1 MAKKI
6 QGITIEIGGDTTK
19 LGKALED
26 STKKSSSLQKELQ
39 TVNRMLKFD
48 PSSVDLLTQK
58 QDILTEQVAATS
70 EQVNIL
76 HDAQAQVQAQF
87 EAGDIGADQYRAFQR
102 EVYTA
107 ESRLDALQNTLAATT
122 EQLTNAKNGTSDTS
136 TAFEDLT
143 DTVQQQERR
152 LNDLKAEY
160 ANVVLEQGEN
170 SAAAAALRGDIA
182 DLNTSLQDNRQRL
195 QQASTAGDDFIASLR
210 DVDGNSEN
218 VDDALDTLTR
228 TIEEQEKALADLA
241 DEYKNTVLE
250 YGENSKEAKS
260 LKDDLSN
267 LNTELGDNKKKLSD
281 AQGAADKLTPA
292 LQDVGDGAEQ
302 SGDGFTIMGGVIAD
316 LTSSVIQSAV
326 GAIGDLVGSL
336 FDLIEATE
344 EYRSMQSKLAGSAEA
359 FGYSAE
365 FSQQQFEKFYS
376 YLGDDQMATNAITNL
391 MGLKASTDTVSA
403 AADAAIGV
411 WAAYGDSIPI
421 EGLTESINESAQVA
435 QVTGSLADAI
445 NWAKR
450 SNEDWTEAMRGHND
464 AQAAFNQAIKDG
476 ETQEDAFSAA
486 LAACSDEQERAD
498 LIAQTLQ
505 ETYDV
510 SRETYANTAGS
521 IMDMNSAELEL
532 KDTQAEVAEAVS
544 PITTAMTELK
554 NDALE
559 SLLPIIEDMADA
571 FMDLYNWLQQ
581 NPVVF
586 EAVKGAALGLAAAFG
601 VLAGALAIQGI
612 ITGVQKALSLLN
624 GTMLANP
631 IVLVVAAIAGLVAAF
646 VYLWNNCEEF
656 RQFWIDLWNKIVEV
670 VGPIWEQIQ
679 QFIADAWEKIKEVL
693 EPVVQFF
700 SDIFN
705 HIWEE
710 LQEFWEILQPYIE
723 TAVAI
728 ITQIFDTVAPII
740 GGVFQSAWDIIQA
753 VWSQVAPFFAAV
765 WATIQNIFSVV
776 ASVLGGFFSTAWTVI
791 QSVWNVA
798 TSFFQMI
805 WDGIQA
811 IFAVVGAVLSGDF
824 SAAWDAI
831 KNVWNSVV
839 GFFQSIWDGIKNI
852 FGSVGSW
859 FGDVFSKAWTAVKN
873 VFSSWGSFFGGL
885 WNTIGSTFSK
895 IGTNIA
901 NAIGN
906 AVKSGINGVISSI
919 EGIIN
924 SGINLINGAIDLI
937 NLIPGVNI
945 GHLGRLSLPRL
956 AAGGYVTGN
965 TLAEMGEND
974 KKEVVLPLER
984 NLGWAQSLADILMDN
999 MRAELASI
1007 IPAMPDGLNLM
1018 RSVDMYSDRA
1028 AQTARPIQELVDL
1041 VSEYFPKL
1049 VKASQHQ
1056 LVLDSG
1062 VLVGELAPG
1071 INQTLGDLET
1081 LKRRGG

>member
-48 PSSVDLLTQK
+48 PSSIDLLTQK
-58 QDILTEQVAATS
+58 QDILTEQIAATS
-70 EQVNIL
+70 EQVDIL

-107 ESRLDALQNTLAATT
+107 ESRLQALQSTLTT
-122 EQLTNAKNGTSDTS
+122 TNEALETAKNGTTDTR
-136 TAFEDLT
+136 TAFETLS
-143 DTVQQQERR
+143 DTVQQQERH

-160 ANVVLEQGEN
+160 ANVVLE
-170 SAAAAALRGDIA
+170 
-182 DLNTSLQDNRQRL
+182 
-195 QQASTAGDDFIASLR
+195 
-210 DVDGNSEN
+210 
-218 VDDALDTLTR
+218 
-228 TIEEQEKALADLA
+228 
-241 DEYKNTVLE
+241 
-250 YGENSKEAKS
+250 YGENSQEANA
-260 LKDDLSN
+260 LKDDLST
-267 LNTELGDNKKKLSD
+267 LNTELSENKKKLSD
-281 AQGAADKLTPA
+281 AQGAADRLTPA
-292 LQDVGDGAEQ
+292 LQDVGDSAEE
-302 SGDGFTIMGGVIAD
+302 SGDGFTIMGGVIAN
-316 LTSSVIQSAV
+316 LTANAIQAAISAV
-326 GAIGDLVGSL
+326 GDLVGSL
-336 FDLIEATE
+336 FDLVEATE

-376 YLGDDQMATNAITNL
+376 YLGDNQMATNAITNL
-391 MGLKASTDTVSA
+391 MGLKASTDTVSD

-421 EGLTESINESAQVA
+421 ENLTESMNESAQVA
-435 QVTGSLADAI
+435 KVTGTLADAI

-450 SNEDWTEAMRGHND
+450 SNEDWTAAMNGHNE
-464 AQAAFNQAIKDG
+464 AQAAFNQAVKDG

-521 IMDMNSAELEL
+521 LMDMNSAELEL
-532 KDTQAEVAEAVS
+532 KDTQADLAEAVS

-559 SLLPIIEDMADA
+559 RLLPIIEDMADA
-571 FMDLYNWLQQ
+571 FMDLYNWMQE

-601 VLAGALAIQGI
+601 VLAGALAIQGLI
-612 ITGVQKALSLLN
+612 MGVQKAISLLN
-624 GTMLANP
+624 GTMAANP
-631 IVLVVAAIAGLVAAF
+631 VVLVAAAIAGLVAAF
-646 VYLWNNCEEF
+646 IYLWNNCEEF
-656 RQFWIDLWNKIVEV
+656 RQFWIDLWNKIVEI
-670 VGPIWEQIQ
+670 VGPIWEQIKQ
-679 QFIADAWEKIKEVL
+679 VISDAWEKIKEVL
-693 EPVVQFF
+693 APVVQFF
-700 SDIFN
+700 TDIFN

-740 GGVFQSAWDIIQA
+740 GGVFQTAWDIIQA

-776 ASVLGGFFSTAWTVI
+776 ASVLGGFFSTAWAVI

-839 GFFQSIWDGIKNI
+839 EFFQSIWDGIKDI

-859 FGDVFSKAWTAVKN
+859 FGDVFNKAWTAVKN
-873 VFSSWGSFFGGL
+873 VFGSWGSFFGGL
-885 WNTIGSTFSK
+885 WDTISSTFSK

-906 AVKSGINGVISSI
+906 AVKSGINGVIGSI

-945 GHLGRLSLPRL
+945 GHLGKLSLPRL

-965 TLAEMGEND
+965 TLAEMGEDN
-974 KKEVVLPLER
+974 KAEVVLPLER

-1007 IPAMPDGLNLM
+1007 VPAMPDGLNLT

-1028 AQTARPIQELVDL
+1028 SQSTQHIQELVDL
-1041 VSEYFPKL
+1041 VGEYFPKL
-1049 VKASQHQ
+1049 IKVSQHQ
-1056 LVLDSG
+1056 IVLDSG
-1062 VLVGELAPG
+1062 TLVGEMAPG
-1071 INQTLGDLET
+1071 INRTLGDLET